1 MHRNSSYEEK
11 VFLHKLEVYPE
22 VKKELIEKFDF
33 IVIGDQLGLEP
44 EVEVKYKLIFKYNFA
59 ENNLPVIIQ

>member
-1 MHRNSSYEEK
+1 MHRDNSYEGK

-44 EVEVKYKLIFKYNFA
+44 EIEVELQID
-59 ENNLPVIIQ
+59 IQI

>member
-1 MHRNSSYEEK
+1 MHRGNSYEGK

-22 VKKELIEKFDF
+22 IKKELIEKFDF

-44 EVEVKYKLIFKYNFA
+44 EVEVKIQT
-59 ENNLPVIIQ
+59 NNQV